1 MSFGIDTA
9 SGQRKLSEW
18 DQHLNI
24 GGMAMD
30 KKYFEKLKNAPNTLR
45 MSMEFLATA
54 PNGETRSLE
63 EAWKSASKGSTLT
76 RNGKVIA
83 TKE

>member
-1 MSFGIDTA
+1 
-9 SGQRKLSEW
+9 
-18 DQHLNI
+18 
-24 GGMAMD
+24 MD

-45 MSMEFLATA
+45 LSMEFLATA
-54 PNGETRSLE
+54 QNGETQSLKD
-63 EAWKSASKGSTLT
+63 AWESASKGSTLS

>member
-1 MSFGIDTA
+1 MGIDTA
-9 SGQRKLSEW
+9 SEQSKLSEW

-24 GGMAMD
+24 GGIAVD

-45 MSMEFLATA
+45 LSMEFLVKGQ
-54 PNGETRSLE
+54 NGETRSLE
-63 EAWKSASKGSTLT
+63 EAWKSMPKGSTLT
-76 RNGKVIA
+76 RNGKVIE